1 MTTTNM
7 ARLNDMVRMTCGGAL
22 DGVIRMEM
30 FNALK
35 EFFQRT
41 DAWLLEVPIYI
52 VPYTNDYRVGTG
64 QNVVV
69 NRLMGLDRP
78 RSPPPS
84 AEYPLPPYLPMCP
97 EQFLSTD
104 GRNTASEAQ
113 DPLFR
118 TQRSGALLN
127 AGEKCPILRIRD
139 NPTADEVWIATLALT
154 PCDPVDSEGFVSPP
168 NWVMEKY
175 LNYIANGV
183 NMRLMLQ
190 PGKPYTSLPGAQYHG
205 RMFNQGIG
213 LCRTEV
219 RHMFGYAAQRWAYP
233 QGWNSGHRN
242 TGMFAGHG

>member
-1 MTTTNM
+1 MTSTTM
-7 ARLNDMVRMTCGGAL
+7 ARIQDGIRISTPGSL
-22 DGVIRMEM
+22 DGLIRLELY
-30 FNALK
+30 NVLK

-41 DAWLLEVPIYI
+41 DAWLLELPIYI
-52 VPYTNDYRVGTG
+52 VPSTNDYQVSTG

-84 AEYPLPPYLPMCP
+84 VEFPQPPYLPMCP
-97 EQFLSTD
+97 EQFLATD
-104 GRNTASEAQ
+104 GRNSASEAQ

-118 TQRSGALLN
+118 THRSGVLLN

-139 NPTADEVWIATLALT
+139 NPTANETWIATLALT
-154 PCDPVDSEGFVSPP
+154 PCDPTDPDGFATPP
-168 NWVMEKY
+168 DWVMEKY
-175 LNYIANGV
+175 LSYIANGV

-190 PGKPYTSLPGAQYHG
+190 PGKPYSSTQGAQYHG
-205 RMFNQGIG
+205 RMYQQGIG

-219 RHMFGYAAQRWAYP
+219 RRMFGYAAQRWAYP

-242 TGMFAGHG
+242 TGMFVGHG

>member
-30 FNALK
+30 FNTLK
-35 EFFQRT
+35 EWFQRT
-41 DAWLLEVPIYI
+41 DAWLLEIPIYI
-52 VPYTNDYRVGTG
+52 QPYTNDYQLGTG
-64 QNVVV
+64 QNVAV

-78 RSPPPS
+78 RTPPQY
-84 AEYPLPPYLPMCP
+84 AEYPVPPYLPMCP
-97 EQFLSTD
+97 QQFLSTA
-104 GRNTASEAQ
+104 GPSQETEAQ

-118 TQRSGALLN
+118 TQRSGMLLN
-127 AGEKCPILRIRD
+127 AGTKCPILRIRD
-139 NPTADEVWIATLALT
+139 NPTANEVWIATLALNV
-154 PCDPVDSEGFVSPP
+154 CDPVDSEGFTQPP
-168 NWVMEKY
+168 DWVMEKY

-183 NMRLMLQ
+183 NTRLMLQ
-190 PGKPYTSLPGAQYHG
+190 PGKPYTSLQGAQYHG

-219 RHMFGYAAQRWAYP
+219 RHMFGYASQRWNYP

-242 TGMFAGHG
+242 TGMFVGHG

>member
-30 FNALK
+30 YNTLK
-35 EFFQRT
+35 DWFQRT
-41 DAWLLEVPIYI
+41 DSWLLEVPIYI
-52 VPYTNDYRVGTG
+52 QSNIMDYQVNTG
-64 QNVVV
+64 QNVVI
-69 NRLMGLDRP
+69 NRLMGLDRS
-78 RSPPPS
+78 RSPPPAADLS
-84 AEYPLPPYLPMCP
+84 TPPYLPMCP
-97 EQFLSTD
+97 PQFLSTEGPD
-104 GRNTASEAQ
+104 PGSEAQ

-118 TQRSGALLN
+118 TQRAGVLLN

-139 NPTADEVWIATLALT
+139 NPSAEEIWIATLALT
-154 PCDPVDSEGFVSPP
+154 PCDPTDADGFTSPP

-175 LNYIANGV
+175 LSYLASGV

-190 PGKPYTSLPGAQYHG
+190 PGKPYTSLPGSQYHG

-219 RHMFGYAAQRWAYP
+219 RHMFAYAAQRWNFP
-233 QGWNSGHRN
+233 GGWNSGARGN
-242 TGMFAGHG
+242 GMFVGQ

>member
-1 MTTTNM
+1 MTTTNF

-22 DGVIRMEM
+22 DGIIRLEL
-30 FNALK
+30 FNTLK
-35 EFFQRT
+35 EWFQRT

-52 VPYTNDYRVGTG
+52 VPNTNDYQVGTG
-64 QNVVV
+64 QNVIV

-84 AEYPLPPYLPMCP
+84 AEYLTPPYLPMCP
-97 EQFLSTD
+97 QQFLSTA
-104 GRNTASEAQ
+104 GPSAWSEAQ

-118 TQRSGALLN
+118 TQRMGALLN
-127 AGEKCPILRIRD
+127 AGSKCPILRIRD
-139 NPTADEVWIATLALT
+139 NPTADEIWIATLALT
-154 PCDPVDSEGFVSPP
+154 PCDPTDKDGFVEPP
-168 NWVMEKY
+168 DWVMEKY
-175 LNYIANGV
+175 LSYIANGV

-190 PGKPYTSLPGAQYHG
+190 PGKPYTSLPGSQYHG

-219 RHMFGYAAQRWAYP
+219 RHMFGYNTQRWAYP
-233 QGWNSGHRN
+233 SGWNSGHRN

>member
-22 DGVIRMEM
+22 DGVVRMEM

-41 DAWLLEVPIYI
+41 DGWLLEVPIFI
-52 VPYTNDYRVGTG
+52 VPTTNDYQVNTG

-78 RSPPPS
+78 RSPPPFG
-84 AEYPLPPYLPMCP
+84 EPLVQPYLPMCP
-97 EQFLSTD
+97 PQYLSTLGPD
-104 GRNTASEAQ
+104 AGSEAQ
-113 DPLFR
+113 NPLFR
-118 TQRSGALLN
+118 TQRAGVLLN
-127 AGEKCPILRIRD
+127 AGAKCPILRIWD
-139 NPTADEVWIATLALT
+139 NPSAEEVWIATLALNI
-154 PCDPVDSEGFVSPP
+154 CDPVDSAGFTSPP
-168 NWVMEKY
+168 DWVLEKY
-175 LNYIANGV
+175 MNYLASGV

-190 PGKPYTSLPGAQYHG
+190 PGKPYSSLTGAQYHG

-219 RHMFGYAAQRWAYP
+219 RRMFAYAGQRWNFP
-233 QGWNSGHRN
+233 GGWNSSAGL
-242 TGMFAGHG
+242 FAYGAG

>member
-30 FNALK
+30 YNTLK
-35 EFFQRT
+35 DWFQRT
-41 DAWLLEVPIYI
+41 DSWLLEVPIYI
-52 VPYTNDYRVGTG
+52 QPYTNDYQIGTG

-84 AEYPLPPYLPMCP
+84 GEPLVPPYLPMCP
-97 EQFLSTD
+97 PQFLSTVGPD
-104 GRNTASEAQ
+104 MDSEAQ

-118 TQRSGALLN
+118 TQRAGVLLN
-127 AGEKCPILRIRD
+127 AGAKCPILRIRD
-139 NPTADEVWIATLALT
+139 NPTAEEVWIATLALT
-154 PCDPVDSEGFVSPP
+154 PCDPTDADGFTSPP
-168 NWVMEKY
+168 DWVMEKY

-190 PGKPYTSLPGAQYHG
+190 PGKPYTSLPGSQFHG
-205 RMFNQGIG
+205 RMFNQGVG

-219 RHMFGYAAQRWAYP
+219 RRMFTYASQRWQFP
-233 QGWNSGHRN
+233 GGWKSGA
-242 TGMFAGHG
+242 GLFALGAR